1 MSAQATVD
9 STSAASHHR
18 EPVKETIESIVVALV
33 LAFVFRAFVV
43 EAFVIPTGSMAP
55 TLYGAHGTI
64 LCEDCGT
71 EFAYGLRDLS
81 DNRRTMPIRFNDVAY
96 CPNCKYGNSNLKI
109 NDERGNPESGDRIL
123 VLKWPLDLGGAFL
136 GPRRWDVTVFKD
148 PADGTTNFIK
158 RLVGLPNEVLMI
170 VDGDVFTASVADLSE
185 KAVEALDRQRL
196 RKFEYRTGQ
205 RRGRLEATPQFVLDE
220 LDKRAKIARKTEV
233 AQKSLWQIAYN
244 HDMLPG
250 STGTTQPHWE
260 AVQESASG
268 WEQAGRRMRFR
279 DAGVDGDEIRLQGPA
294 IRSTCAYNLGR
305 LGNSPRPDYYLH
317 REPPFV
323 QDVRV
328 SFVVAP
334 TTPEG
339 SVAIRLQKVGRRFV
353 ATVGFDGT
361 VSIEELG
368 VPEGGRPALS
378 IQAHVEPFSV
388 GKAVEVSFENLDY
401 RLSLDVDGRRV
412 LASSDDPQSDGYY
425 APDLALL
432 RRRKQER
439 TVPAVVGTG
448 GSFDVTHLIVS
459 RDEYYFLDPGR
470 HSLGLSWAPRGGWG
484 SAESPILLRGHEYF
498 MLGDNTAASKDS
510 RLWDELGPHLKPRGE
525 ACQLGTVPR
534 DQLIGKA
541 FFVYWPSMQRIGWLD
556 WLPKF
561 SRWGIIPDVGRMR
574 WIR

>member
-1 MSAQATVD
+1 MSKPVTAESKSVAR
-9 STSAASHHR
+9 HHR

-123 VLKWPLDLGGAFL
+123 VLKWPLDIGGSLL
-136 GPRRWDVTVFKD
+136 GPKRWDVTVFKD

-158 RLVGLPNEVLMI
+158 RLVGLPHEVLMI
-170 VDGDVFTASVADLSE
+170 VDGDVYTAPLADLSQ
-185 KAVEALDRQRL
+185 KTLDALDRQRVQ
-196 RKFEYRTGQ
+196 KFEFRMGR
-205 RRGRLEATPQFVLDE
+205 RRGRMDATPQFVLDE
-220 LDKRAKIARKTEV
+220 LDRWAKIARKTEV

-244 HDMLPG
+244 HDMPPG
-250 STGTTQPHWE
+250 SAGRSQPRWVPADE
-260 AVQESASG
+260 VSG
-268 WEQAGRRMRFR
+268 WDPAARRMRFR
-279 DAGVDGDEIRLQGPA
+279 DAGIEGDEIRLQGPA
-294 IRSTCAYNLGR
+294 IRATCAYNLGR

-317 REPPFV
+317 SDPPFV

-328 SFVVAP
+328 SFVI
-334 TTPEG
+334 TPITPDG
-339 SVAIRLQKVGRRFV
+339 GVAIRLEKVGRRFL
-353 ATVGFDGT
+353 ASVGFDGT
-361 VSIEELG
+361 VSIEEIG
-368 VPEGGRPALS
+368 AGTRNRPALGM
-378 IQAHVEPFSV
+378 HGRVEPMAV
-388 GKAVEVSFENLDY
+388 GKAVQVSFENLDY

-412 LASSDDPQSDGYY
+412 LTTDDDPQSDRYY
-425 APDLALL
+425 GPDLATL
-432 RRRKQER
+432 RHFKNER
-439 TVPAVVGTG
+439 TIPAVVGMG
-448 GSFDVTHLIVS
+448 GSFDLTHVVVS
-459 RDEYYFLDPGR
+459 RDEYYYLDPAR
-470 HSLGLSWAPRGGWG
+470 HSLGLTWAPRGGWG
-484 SAESPILLRGHEYF
+484 SADSPILLRGHEHF

-510 RLWDELGPHLKPRGE
+510 RLWDELGPHLQSRGE

-541 FFVYWPSMQRIGWLD
+541 FFVYWPSMQRIDWLD
-556 WLPKF
+556 WLPMF
-561 SRWGIIPDVGRMR
+561 RRWGVIPDVGRMR